1 VSAIDALIA
10 ELAEAQHGVVA
21 LRQLRGR
28 GVSDKAVRVR
38 LADQRLHPLFR
49 GVFVAGRR
57 RPSLRG
63 RWLGATLALGDDAL
77 LSHRDAAVL
86 LGLARE
92 HRPRV
97 DVTVPARTARS
108 RPGVRAHRSTTLTAA
123 DRTQEDA
130 IPVTSVPRTM
140 LDNAA
145 LVDEQALRR
154 MYAKAERAGILDVSA
169 FEELLAR
176 SNGHRGFTPLAA
188 LIDYDPTRLANAD
201 SVFEIELLEL
211 LERNEVP
218 PPLANVLVAGH
229 LVDVYWPSARL
240 VVELDGFEF
249 HRDREAFE
257 RDRRK
262 LAELRRAGYE
272 AVAFTWRQLEDDP
285 GWVLETIAELLER
298 GRRRQRAG
306 VSL

>member
-1 VSAIDALIA
+1 
-10 ELAEAQHGVVA
+10 
-21 LRQLRGR
+21 
-28 GVSDKAVRVR
+28 
-38 LADQRLHPLFR
+38 
-49 GVFVAGRR
+49 
-57 RPSLRG
+57 
-63 RWLGATLALGDDAL
+63 
-77 LSHRDAAVL
+77 
-86 LGLARE
+86 
-92 HRPRV
+92 
-97 DVTVPARTARS
+97 
-108 RPGVRAHRSTTLTAA
+108 
-123 DRTQEDA
+123 
-130 IPVTSVPRTM
+130 M